1 MGGIG
6 IVVIMPIGIYYL
18 IRYRYF
24 SKTEW
29 TDIQE
34 VKLERIYTPWPR
46 ILGFEVPMN
55 FGGQSRIVRTFAL
68 FTAEWIGPNKV
79 KNYSGQT
86 VRVGYDAAKDKA
98 VVLDTPVV
106 GWYYIGADNRT
117 ASWTGVEYLYR
128 FLADNKGAGPFAKEV
143 PLGELEIGDLVQF
156 GRATGDFYH
165 TPVVCGFSRGE
176 PLVAAHS
183 YDAFNKSLSSYSYQR
198 IRCLHILGVRR
209 P

>member
-1 MGGIG
+1 MKNTGTKYYKFWMIYCLAGMGVLLALGIIISAFIAQGVASSSHGARDFPYIFLPLAIMGGIG

-55 FGGQSRIVRTFAL
+55 LRTFAL

-98 VVLDTPVV
+98 VVLDT
-106 GWYYIGADNRT
+106 
-117 ASWTGVEYLYR
+117 
-128 FLADNKGAGPFAKEV
+128 
-143 PLGELEIGDLVQF
+143 
-156 GRATGDFYH
+156 
-165 TPVVCGFSRGE
+165 FS
-176 PLVAAHS
+176 
-183 YDAFNKSLSSYSYQR
+183 
-198 IRCLHILGVRR
+198 
-209 P
+209 

>member
-1 MGGIG
+1 MALVISLIYFCLSPSWEGLD
-6 IVVIMPIGIYYL
+6 VVIMPIGIYYL

-86 VRVGYDAAKDKA
+86 VRVGYDAAKNKA
-98 VVLDTPVV
+98 VVLDT
-106 GWYYIGADNRT
+106 
-117 ASWTGVEYLYR
+117 
-128 FLADNKGAGPFAKEV
+128 
-143 PLGELEIGDLVQF
+143 
-156 GRATGDFYH
+156 
-165 TPVVCGFSRGE
+165 FS
-176 PLVAAHS
+176 
-183 YDAFNKSLSSYSYQR
+183 
-198 IRCLHILGVRR
+198 
-209 P
+209 

>member
-1 MGGIG
+1 MKNTGTKYYKFWMIYCLAGMGVLLALGIIISAFIAQGVASSSHGARDFPYIFLPLDIMGGIG

-68 FTAEWIGPNKV
+68 FTAEWIGPNKL

-86 VRVGYDAAKDKA
+86 VRVGYDAAKNKA
-98 VVLDTPVV
+98 VVLDT
-106 GWYYIGADNRT
+106 
-117 ASWTGVEYLYR
+117 
-128 FLADNKGAGPFAKEV
+128 
-143 PLGELEIGDLVQF
+143 
-156 GRATGDFYH
+156 
-165 TPVVCGFSRGE
+165 FS
-176 PLVAAHS
+176 
-183 YDAFNKSLSSYSYQR
+183 
-198 IRCLHILGVRR
+198 
-209 P
+209 